1 MTNDMKTAISDLI
14 GSPAVAEP
22 VSLENNDTQPTV
34 EPASAASVEPNTSVS
49 DVSTPTEPKATEP
62 TEPDLLSILNSL
74 GVAAQKG
81 TVSAQVPTIQA
92 STPQVPAEP
101 KSAEPHSWLIS
112 DDDAFTRV
120 LSSRENFNQHLQ
132 AVYNAAIK
140 NATDQAQQF
149 AQRAS
154 EESLRKIGET
164 VPNQIQHFIT
174 LNNMVRDFYKDN
186 PELMPIRQQ
195 VGYLANAISTAH
207 PDWSYDQV
215 FAESAKQGKALLGLV
230 AQKTQANGGS
240 TKPAPAFAKPA
251 AARKAEPAPLS
262 GLQKEINEL
271 LM

>member
-22 VSLENNDTQPTV
+22 VSLENNDTQPAVDT
-34 EPASAASVEPNTSVS
+34 ASAASVEPTTPAS
-49 DVSTPTEPKATEP
+49 DVSTATDPKA

-74 GVAAQKG
+74 GVAAQQSA
-81 TVSAQVPTIQA
+81 VSAQVPTTQA
-92 STPQVPAEP
+92 STPQVPTEP

-132 AVYNAAIK
+132 AVYNAAMK
-140 NATDQAQQF
+140 QSTEQAQQF